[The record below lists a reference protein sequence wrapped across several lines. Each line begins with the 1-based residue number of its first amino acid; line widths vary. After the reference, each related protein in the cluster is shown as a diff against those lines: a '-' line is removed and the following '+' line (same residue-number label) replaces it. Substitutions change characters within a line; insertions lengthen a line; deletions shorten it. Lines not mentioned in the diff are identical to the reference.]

1 MHRLAIATPRID
13 WATLVPAFIAL
24 LAAGVLVGIPWPQN
38 LFLVASGTAF
48 VIAALN
54 PPAGLG
60 VLVAS
65 IPLQAVGEEQLG
77 PIHMTVTKVILLATL
92 AAWIGRTLV
101 ERRPIRIDRV
111 AIFHVAYVAILALS
125 IVNTSDRGSWGAE
138 LYRWWTPLVVYVI
151 AINSI
156 TSIAEA
162 KPIIWGTAVGTIGT
176 SVVGFVQVIGGYGP
190 ESFDVNG
197 FTRAFATFGQPN
209 PFAGYLDVS
218 VPLLIAVTAGSILP
232 SKLGIPPL
240 PLGSLLTWFVT
251 LAAGCGMVSMVLTQS
266 RGGWLGITA
275 GLLCVAWML
284 GNVVRW
290 SVIGMSVAILA
301 VVIMTPPGQQ
311 LGGRLANSFSLKSET
326 VLVTPENFAV
336 QERLAHWR
344 AGIAMAEKYPVL
356 GIGAGN
362 FSNRYREFA
371 EVWRF
376 RISRGHAHNA
386 YIHVAAQSG
395 FLGLASYVI
404 FLGVAATQ
412 LARALRASRGRIE
425 RPFVIGAIGVTVAFA
440 VHNVFDY
447 LHVLSLPLQL
457 SLVWALAQLA
467 LRRSNGDSDRMTT
480 SPSTARS
487 TLHRPGHMVLDG
499 R

>member
-1 MHRLAIATPRID
+1 VHRLALAPPRSD
-13 WATLVPAFIAL
+13 WATLIPAFIAL

-54 PPAGLG
+54 PPAGLA

-77 PIHMTVTKVILLATL
+77 PIHLTVTKVILMATL
-92 AAWIGRTLV
+92 AAWAGRTLV
-101 ERRPIRIDRV
+101 ERRSIRVDRT
-111 AIFHVAYVAILALS
+111 AISHLAYVAVLALT

-138 LYRWWTPLVVYVI
+138 LYRWWTPLVVYLI

-156 TSIAEA
+156 TSVAEA
-162 KPIIWGTAVGTIGT
+162 KPVIWGTAAGTIGT
-176 SVVGFVQVIGGYGP
+176 SIVGFVQVVGGYGP

-209 PFAGYLDVS
+209 PFAGYLDVG
-218 VPLLIAVTAGSILP
+218 VPILIAVAAGAILP
-232 SKLGIPPL
+232 ARLGVPAL
-240 PLGSLLTWFVT
+240 PLGPLLTTFVT
-251 LAAGCGMVSMVLTQS
+251 VAAVCGLVSMILTQS

-290 SVIGMSVAILA
+290 TVVGAGVALLA
-301 VVIMTPPGQQ
+301 VVVMTPPGQQ
-311 LGGRLANSFSLKSET
+311 LGGRLAHSFSLRSEN

-356 GIGAGN
+356 GVGAGN
-362 FSNRYREFA
+362 FSNRYRDFTEI
-371 EVWRF
+371 WRF

-386 YIHVAAQSG
+386 YIHAAAQSG
-395 FLGLASYVI
+395 FVGLTSYLL
-404 FLGVAATQ
+404 FLGVAGSQ
-412 LARALRASRGRIE
+412 LARALRASHRRPE
-425 RPFVIGAIGVTVAFA
+425 RPLVIGAIGVTVAFA
-440 VHNVFDY
+440 VHNMFDY

-457 SLVWALAQLA
+457 SVVWALAQLA
-467 LRRSNGDSDRMTT
+467 LRPTSGEPDRTT
-480 SPSTARS
+480 TPPSAARS
-487 TLHRPGHMVLDG
+487 TWHRPGQMVVG
-499 R
+499 SR

>member
-1 MHRLAIATPRID
+1 MHRLAVAPPRSD
-13 WATLVPAFIAL
+13 WATLVPASIAL
-24 LAAGVLVGIPWPQN
+24 LAAGVLVGVPWPQN
-38 LFLVASGTAF
+38 LFLVASGSAF
-48 VIAALN
+48 VIAALH

-77 PIHMTVTKVILLATL
+77 PIHLTVTKVILMAMLS
-92 AAWIGRTLV
+92 AWVGRTLV
-101 ERRPIRIDRV
+101 ERRSVRFDRT
-111 AIFHVAYVAILALS
+111 AMFHLAYVAVLALT

-138 LYRWWTPLVVYVI
+138 LYRWWTPLVVYLI

-156 TSIAEA
+156 TSVAEA
-162 KPIIWGTAVGTIGT
+162 KPVIWGTAAGTIGT
-176 SVVGFVQVIGGYGP
+176 SVVGFIQVIGGYGP
-190 ESFDVNG
+190 DSFNVNG

-218 VPLLIAVTAGSILP
+218 VPLLIAVAAGAILP
-232 SKLGIPPL
+232 TKLGL
-240 PLGSLLTWFVT
+240 PALPIGPLLTWFVVI
-251 LAAGCGMVSMVLTQS
+251 AAGCGLASMILTQS
-266 RGGWLGITA
+266 RGGWLGMTA

-290 SVIGMSVAILA
+290 TVVGVGIVALA
-301 VVIMTPPGQQ
+301 VVVMTPPGQQ
-311 LGGRLANSFSLKSET
+311 LGGRFANSLSLKSDS

-356 GIGAGN
+356 GVGAGN
-362 FSNRYREFA
+362 YSNRYREFT

-386 YIHVAAQSG
+386 YIQAAAQSG
-395 FLGLASYVI
+395 FLGLTSYVI
-404 FLGVAATQ
+404 FLGVAAAQ
-412 LARALRASRGRIE
+412 LVGAYRKSRGRVE
-425 RPFVIGAIGVTVAFA
+425 RPLVIGAIGVTVAFA

-447 LHVLSLPLQL
+447 LHVLSLPLQVGV
-457 SLVWALAQLA
+457 VWALAQIV
-467 LRRSNGDSDRMTT
+467 LRNTSGDTDRTT
-480 SPSTARS
+480 VSPSAARS
-487 TLHRPGHMVLDG
+487 TWHRPGQMVVG
-499 R
+499 SR

>member
-1 MHRLAIATPRID
+1 MHRLAIAPPRND
-13 WATLVPAFIAL
+13 WATLVPATIAL
-24 LAAGVLVGIPWPQN
+24 LAAGILVGVPWPQN
-38 LFLVASGTAF
+38 LFLVASATSF

-77 PIHMTVTKVILLATL
+77 PVHLTVTKVILMALL
-92 AAWIGRTLV
+92 AAWVGRTLV
-101 ERRPIRIDRV
+101 ERRNIRMDRT
-111 AIFHVAYVAILALS
+111 AIFHLAYVAVLALT
-125 IVNTSDRGSWGAE
+125 IINTSDRGSWGAE
-138 LYRWWTPLVVYVI
+138 LYRWWTPLVVYLI

-156 TSIAEA
+156 SSIAEA
-162 KPIIWGTAVGTIGT
+162 KPVIWGTAAGTVGT

-190 ESFDVNG
+190 DSFDVNG

-218 VPLLIAVTAGSILP
+218 VPVLIAVAAGAILP
-232 SKLGIPPL
+232 GKLGVPPL
-240 PLGSLLTWFVT
+240 PLGPLLTSFVT
-251 LAAGCGMVSMVLTQS
+251 IAATCGLVSMVLTQS

-290 SVIGMSVAILA
+290 TVVGVSVATLA
-301 VVIMTPPGQQ
+301 VVVMTPPGQQ
-311 LGGRLANSFSLKSET
+311 LGGRLANSFSLQSER

-356 GIGAGN
+356 GVGAGN
-362 FSNRYREFA
+362 YSNRYREFTDI
-371 EVWRF
+371 WRF

-386 YIHVAAQSG
+386 YIHAAAQSG
-395 FLGLASYVI
+395 YLGLTSYLI
-404 FLGVAATQ
+404 FLGVAASQ
-412 LARALRASRGRIE
+412 LARAFRASRGRVE
-425 RPFVIGAIGVTVAFA
+425 RPLVIGAIGVTVAFA

-457 SLVWALAQLA
+457 GVVWALAQLV
-467 LRRSNGDSDRMTT
+467 LRRSSGDLDRMTS
-480 SPSTARS
+480 SPSPVRATW
-487 TLHRPGHMVLDG
+487 HRPGQMVIG
-499 R
+499 NR

>member
-1 MHRLAIATPRID
+1 MHRLAIVPPRSD
-13 WATLVPAFIAL
+13 WATLIPASIAL

-48 VIAALN
+48 VIAALH

-65 IPLQAVGEEQLG
+65 IPLQAVGQEELG
-77 PIHMTVTKVILLATL
+77 PIHMTVTKVILLATV
-92 AAWIGRTLV
+92 AAWVGRTLV
-101 ERRPIRIDRV
+101 ERRSIRLDRT
-111 AIFHVAYVAILALS
+111 AIFHLGYVAVLALT

-138 LYRWWTPLVVYVI
+138 LYRWWTPLVVYLI

-156 TSIAEA
+156 TSVEAA
-162 KPIIWGTAVGTIGT
+162 KPIIWGTAAGTIGT
-176 SVVGFVQVIGGYGP
+176 SIVGFVQVVGGYGP

-218 VPLLIAVTAGSILP
+218 VPVLIAVSAGAILP
-232 SKLGIPPL
+232 TRLGVPSL
-240 PLGSLLTWFVT
+240 PLGPLLTVFVAV
-251 LAAGCGMVSMVLTQS
+251 AAGCGLVSMVLTQS
-266 RGGWLGITA
+266 RGGWLGISA
-275 GLLCVAWML
+275 GLLCVTWML
-284 GNVVRW
+284 GNAVRW
-290 SVIGMSVAILA
+290 TVVGAGVALLAA
-301 VVIMTPPGQQ
+301 VVMTPPGQQ
-311 LGGRLANSFSLKSET
+311 LGGRLVNSFSLQSES
-326 VLVTPENFAV
+326 VLVTPDNFAV

-344 AGIAMAEKYPVL
+344 AGVAMAEKYPVL
-356 GIGAGN
+356 GVGAGN
-362 FSNRYREFA
+362 FSNRYRDFT

-386 YIHVAAQSG
+386 YIHAAAQSG
-395 FLGLASYVI
+395 FVGLTSYLI
-404 FLGVAATQ
+404 FLGVAASQ
-412 LARALRASRGRIE
+412 LVRAFRASRNRVE
-425 RPFVIGAIGVTVAFA
+425 RPLVIGAIGVTVAFA

-457 SLVWALAQLA
+457 SVVWALAQLA
-467 LRRSNGDSDRMTT
+467 LRSSSGEIDRTTT
-480 SPSTARS
+480 SSSAACSTW
-487 TLHRPGHMVLDG
+487 HRPGQMVADS